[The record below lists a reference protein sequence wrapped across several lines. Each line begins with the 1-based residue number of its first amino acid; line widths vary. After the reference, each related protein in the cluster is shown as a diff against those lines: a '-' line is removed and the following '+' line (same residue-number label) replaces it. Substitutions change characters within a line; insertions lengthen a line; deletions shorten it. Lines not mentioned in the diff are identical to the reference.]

1 MGNFIRRCL
10 GYDVDQTEATKSAQ
24 THQEEEEEILLQD
37 RSALNQKEEEL
48 KSLKDRMTE
57 MERLNQEK
65 LHEAR
70 SALKQKE
77 EELKSVRISMTE
89 METFYKEKLQEA
101 RSALKQKEEEL
112 KSFRDRMATE
122 LAVSVTG
129 DTKNIPVSKTP
140 AEIKTFYEE
149 KLHEA
154 RSALKR
160 KDEELKSVKNSKRL
174 KNEEGVKSSFRRCEQ
189 HECEHKES
197 MTEMET
203 FYKEK
208 LQEARSALKQK
219 EEELKS
225 FRDRMATEL
234 AVSVTGDTKNIPVSK
249 TPAEIKTFYEEKL
262 HEARSALKR
271 KDEELKSVKN
281 SKRLKNEEGVKSSF
295 RRCEQHEC
303 EHKESMTEMETFYKE
318 KLQEARSALKQKEE
332 ELKSFRDRMATEL
345 AVSVTGDTKNIP
357 VSKTPA
363 EIKTFYEEKL
373 HEARSALKQK
383 DEELKSVKDRLRN
396 EETMKPSCRR
406 CEQHEREHKERMT
419 EMETFYKEKL
429 QEARSAL
436 KQKEEEV
443 KSFKDRVAPDLA
455 LSIKTGD
462 TESMNNP
469 VSKTKLTEMYNK
481 LKLLQWPKIKDHLK
495 SNAVNREFT
504 RDLTQKMFRDAAEE
518 MERKKKQ
525 IDEVFGLIENS
536 SGLTPQK
543 VKEFRQLT
551 IHSLQMNLYHSRKE
565 DLLQSP
571 FLDDEAQYSQDVMV
585 NFRLLAS
592 ECYWLGCLMALNN
605 PPLQP
610 DWENHSP
617 GLDTWDI
624 FPRSLFRSQ

>member
-112 KSFRDRMATE
+112 KSFKDRMTE
-122 LAVSVTG
+122 M
-129 DTKNIPVSKTP
+129 
-140 AEIKTFYEE
+140 ETFYKE
-149 KLHEA
+149 KLQEA
-154 RSALKR
+154 RSALKQ
-160 KDEELKSVKNSKRL
+160 KDEELKSVKD
-174 KNEEGVKSSFRRCEQ
+174 
-189 HECEHKES
+189 S

>member
-1 MGNFIRRCL
+1 
-10 GYDVDQTEATKSAQ
+10 
-24 THQEEEEEILLQD
+24 
-37 RSALNQKEEEL
+37 
-48 KSLKDRMTE
+48 MTE

-77 EELKSVRISMTE
+77 EELKSVRDSLTD
-89 METFYKEKLQEA
+89 MERLYQNNLHWA
-101 RSALKQKEEEL
+101 RSSLKQKEEEL
-112 KSFRDRMATE
+112 KSVKNRMTE
-122 LAVSVTG
+122 MERL
-129 DTKNIPVSKTP
+129 NQ
-140 AEIKTFYEE
+140 E

-154 RSALKR
+154 RSALKQ
-160 KDEELKSVKNSKRL
+160 KDEELKLVRDRL
-174 KNEEGVKSSFRRCEQ
+174 RNEETMKSSCRRCEQ

-208 LQEARSALKQK
+208 LHEARSSLKQK

-225 FRDRMATEL
+225 
-234 AVSVTGDTKNIPVSK
+234 
-249 TPAEIKTFYEEKL
+249 
-262 HEARSALKR
+262 
-271 KDEELKSVKN
+271 
-281 SKRLKNEEGVKSSF
+281 
-295 RRCEQHEC
+295 
-303 EHKESMTEMETFYKE
+303 
-318 KLQEARSALKQKEE
+318 
-332 ELKSFRDRMATEL
+332 
-345 AVSVTGDTKNIP
+345 
-357 VSKTPA
+357 
-363 EIKTFYEEKL
+363 
-373 HEARSALKQK
+373 
-383 DEELKSVKDRLRN
+383 VKDRKRLRN

-429 QEARSAL
+429 HEARSSL
-436 KQKEEEV
+436 NQKEKEL
-443 KSFKDRVAPDLA
+443 KSFKDRVAADLS

-495 SNAVNREFT
+495 SNAVSREFT

-571 FLDDEAQYSQDVMV
+571 FLQHGAQYHQNVME

-610 DWENHSP
+610 DWENHVP
-617 GLDTWDI
+617 GLDAWDI
-624 FPRSLFRSQ
+624 FPRDIKSASAMKRRQ